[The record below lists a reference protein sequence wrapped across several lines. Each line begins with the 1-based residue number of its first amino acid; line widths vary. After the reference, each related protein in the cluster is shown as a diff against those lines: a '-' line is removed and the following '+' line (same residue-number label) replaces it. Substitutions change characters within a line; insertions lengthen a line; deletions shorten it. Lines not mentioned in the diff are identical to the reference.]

1 MRGNLQTR
9 LEKLKNGECDAM
21 LLAFAGVHRMEMES
35 YITQHLSLDQ
45 FVPAVGQGSV
55 AIQCA
60 VNLDASTRAL
70 IRDACNHP
78 ATEARL
84 VAERHLLAHLEG
96 GCSVPVYGHA
106 VLEGEMLTLHAGV
119 LSLDGV
125 ENIFHSAQGVDPSS
139 LGKEVAME
147 LIHLGAHQ
155 LLRKIRQQLGS

>member
-1 MRGNLQTR
+1 
-9 LEKLKNGECDAM
+9 
-21 LLAFAGVHRMEMES
+21 MEMES

-60 VNLDASTRAL
+60 ISLDPNSKAIVRK
-70 IRDACNHP
+70 ACNHP
-78 ATEARL
+78 VTEAAL
-84 VAERHLLAHLEG
+84 LAERHLLAHLEG

-106 VLEGEMLTLHAGV
+106 HFSGDKLTLQAGV

-125 ENIFHSAQGVDPSS
+125 ENIVHSAQGTDSAL

>member
-9 LEKLKNGECDAM
+9 LEKLKNGDCDAM

-35 YITQHLSLDQ
+35 YITQHLDIDQ

-60 VNLDASTRAL
+60 LSLNEDVKSLVRK
-70 IRDACNHP
+70 ACNHP

-84 VAERHLLAHLEG
+84 LTERHLLAHLEG

-106 VLEGEMLTLHAGV
+106 VLKGDKIALHAGV

-125 ENIFHSAQGVDPSS
+125 ENIFHSAQGSDPAI